1 MRRLEFLLSAV
12 LIMALSLGIN
22 AQNNKGK
29 NNLKNS
35 PLKSQQL
42 QWINVGPT
50 NIGGRT
56 RAIMVDKNN
65 SSIIYS
71 ASVSGGIWKSI
82 SGGTSWSMF
91 ATTDNMFIS
100 SLIIDKDGYI
110 YFGTGEYFA
119 SPIGDNNGGSG
130 FRGNGIYKSTTP
142 NGSEFEL
149 LSSTQVTGLTSPFLY
164 TNDLAVNLSTN
175 KIFAASNKGL
185 QVSDDGGQT
194 WYNPIGTSGFP
205 TQPCYDVEVANDGTV
220 YAAIYRY
227 IYKSSNGDNGSFVQL
242 SYPWGTNV
250 SRIEIAVM
258 PTNSNI
264 IYAIV
269 IDNNGNLNGAYR
281 SNDGGE
287 NWEIIGPGGSA
298 SFYPFNQQGF
308 YACAL
313 AVDPFDENH
322 ILMGGID
329 LWEYHYGGN
338 WEQISSSLL
347 DETSLL
353 YLHSHQHKIVF
364 DPNVEGVVYIAND
377 GGVFK
382 GIKDATYDIFT
393 FNNAN
398 RNYVT
403 SLFFTL
409 ACNSYNQLMGGTH
422 NNGTVLLPRQT
433 IDSTKAVKFLY
444 GTGGYV
450 AMSNLDK
457 DMIIGSYPY
466 GEMYRSNEFGGN
478 AQTFYSSGLLANVK
492 ALGGGDMGSN
502 TFSSY
507 LAPILLKEGY
517 DWNSTDSATF
527 VNMNDT
533 TLLVG
538 DTIMVKSPIS
548 GLFFNYI
555 LTDSLAPGDSIK
567 VQDYLY
573 ANLFVGLRGS
583 VWMTRG
589 LHDYSGAPKWYRVGT
604 TATNNE
610 YPQCMA
616 LSSDNNYLFVG
627 TSGGKVYRIS
637 NLLNA
642 KDSLSADNRSI
653 YCVVSTDLIYNIPNR
668 PITSISVN
676 PEDPNKVI
684 FTVGGYSAS
693 PTTPYVYYSTNATAD
708 SPTFIN
714 KTGNLPK
721 YPVYASLFVKE
732 NPNIILLGTEFGIYS
747 TDNITVSS
755 PQWSA
760 DNEGLGN
767 VPVYMLTQQDFYNQG
782 SPNYGV
788 IYAATHGRGIFANY
802 KYRMVSIDD
811 FVTEENHLSVYP
823 NPATDYINID
833 NKMGNKPFTVSIYN
847 MNGQLVYVKLIS
859 DNSNATIQI
868 PVSSLNSG
876 TYIISCQ
883 GNDKMYSSKFVKE

>member
-1 MRRLEFLLSAV
+1 MLV
-12 LIMALSLGIN
+12 IALFISGN
-22 AQNNKGK
+22 AQQNNVK
-29 NNLKNS
+29 NNQKNT
-35 PLKSQQL
+35 PLKSQGL
-42 QWINVGPT
+42 QWVNVGPT
-50 NIGGRT
+50 NLGGRT
-56 RAIMVDKNN
+56 RAVMVDKNN
-65 SSIIYS
+65 SSIVY
-71 ASVSGGIWKSI
+71 AAGVSGGLWKST
-82 SGGTSWSMF
+82 SGGTSWSPVNN
-91 ATTDNMFIS
+91 TENMFIS
-100 SLIIDKDGYI
+100 SLIQDKDGYI
-110 YFGTGEYFA
+110 YLGTGEYFA
-119 SPIGDNNGGSG
+119 SPLGDNNGGSG
-130 FRGNGIYKSTTP
+130 FRGNGIYKSTEP
-142 NGSEFEL
+142 NGSEFQL
-149 LSSTQVTGLTSPFLY
+149 LSATQATNVSSPFLFI
-164 TNDLAVNLSTN
+164 NQMAVNLTTN
-175 KIFAASNKGL
+175 RIFAATHRGL
-185 QVSDDGGQT
+185 QVSDDGGVS
-194 WYNPIGTSGFP
+194 WYNPISGTLA
-205 TQPCYDVEVANDGTV
+205 TQNCYDVEVANDGTV
-220 YAAIYRY
+220 YVAMSRY
-227 IYKSSNGDNGSFVQL
+227 IYKSLNGDNASFEQL
-242 SYPWGTNV
+242 ANPWGTNV
-250 SRIEIAVM
+250 ARIEIAVM
-258 PTNSNI
+258 PTNSSI
-264 IYAIV
+264 IYAV
-269 IDNNGNLNGAYR
+269 IINNNDGNLNGAYR
-281 SNDGGE
+281 SIDGGA
-287 NWEIIGPGGSA
+287 NWELIGPGGSTT
-298 SFYPFNQQGF
+298 FYPFNQQGT

-313 AVDPFDENH
+313 AVDPHDQDH

-329 LWEYHYGGN
+329 LWEYYYGGN
-338 WEQISSSLL
+338 WEKISLYYL
-347 DETSLL
+347 DETSVL

-364 DPNVEGVVYIAND
+364 DPNNPDVIYIGND

-382 GIKDATYDIFT
+382 GVRDATYDIFT
-393 FNNAN
+393 FTNAN
-398 RNYVT
+398 RKYVT
-403 SLFFTL
+403 SQFFTIG
-409 ACNSYNQLMGGTH
+409 CNSYNQLMGGTY

-433 IDSTKAVKFLY
+433 TDSTKATKYLY

-450 AMSNLDK
+450 AMSNLDRK
-457 DMIIGSYPY
+457 MIIGSYPY
-466 GEMYRSNEFGGN
+466 GELYRSNEFGGN
-478 AQTFYSSGLLANVK
+478 SQTFYSSGVTAYIK
-492 ALGGGDMGSN
+492 SIGGPEAPGSDG
-502 TFSSY
+502 FSSY

-823 NPATDYINID
+823 NPATDYINIV

>member
-1 MRRLEFLLSAV
+1 MRRLKFLFIVV

-29 NNLKNS
+29 NNLKTT

-50 NIGGRT
+50 NVSGRT

-65 SSIIYS
+65 SSIIY
-71 ASVSGGIWKSI
+71 AAGVSSGLWKSI
-82 SGGTSWSMF
+82 TSGTSWSLF
-91 ATTDNMFIS
+91 ANPDNLFIS
-100 SLIIDKDGYI
+100 SLIQDKNGYF
-110 YFGTGEYFA
+110 YLGTGEYFA
-119 SPIGDNNGGSG
+119 SPMGDNNGGSG

-149 LSSTQVTGLTSPFLY
+149 LSSTQVTSQTSPFLF
-164 TNDLAVNLSTN
+164 TNNLAVNLTSN
-175 KIFAASNKGL
+175 RLFAATHKGL

-194 WYNPIGTSGFP
+194 WVNPISGSLA
-205 TQPCYDVEVANDGTV
+205 TQNCYDVEVANDGTV
-220 YAAIYRY
+220 YAALYRY
-227 IYKSSNGDNGSFVQL
+227 IYKSTNGDEGSFVQL
-242 SYPWGTNV
+242 PNPWGNVV

-264 IYAIV
+264 IYAVI
-269 IDNNGNLNGAYR
+269 IDNNGNLGGAYR
-281 SNDGGE
+281 SSDGGA
-287 NWEIIGPGGSA
+287 NWELIGPGGS
-298 SFYPFNQQGF
+298 SNFYPFNQQGF

-313 AVDPFDENH
+313 AIDPHNPNH

-338 WEQISSSLL
+338 WERISSYGL

-364 DPNVEGVVYIAND
+364 DPNVEGLVYIAND
-377 GGVFK
+377 GGIFK
-382 GIKDATYDIFT
+382 AIKDPTYNIFT
-393 FNNAN
+393 FTNAN

-403 SLFFTL
+403 SQFFTI
-409 ACNSYNQLMGGTH
+409 AANSYNQLMGGTN

-433 IDSTKAVKFLY
+433 IDSTKAVTFLY

-450 AMSNLDK
+450 AMSNLDQR
-457 DMIIGSYPY
+457 MIIGSYPY
-466 GEMYRSNEFGGN
+466 GEIYRSNEFGGN
-478 AQTFYSSGLLANVK
+478 AQTFFSSGLLANIK
-492 ALGGGDMGSN
+492 QLGGGDMGAN

-517 DWNSTDSATF
+517 DFNTTDSVTF
-527 VNMNDT
+527 VNLNDT
-533 TLLVG
+533 TLNAG
-538 DTIMVKSPIS
+538 DVIMVKSPTS
-548 GLFFNYI
+548 SLFLYDT
-555 LTDSLAPGDSIK
+555 LTFALAPGDSIK

-583 VWMTRG
+583 IWMTRG
-589 LHDYSGAPKWYRVGT
+589 LHDYSGAPKWYRIAT
-604 TATNNE
+604 TANQSE

-616 LSSDNNYLFVG
+616 ISSDNNYLFVG
-627 TSGGKVYRIS
+627 TSNGKVYRIS

-653 YCVVSTDLIYNIPNR
+653 YCVVATDQIYSISNR

-676 PEDPNKVI
+676 PNDPNKVI
-684 FTVGGYSAS
+684 ITAGDYNA
-693 PTTPYVYYSTNATAD
+693 TTYVFYSTNATSD
-708 SPTFIN
+708 LPTFAN

-721 YPVYASLFVKE
+721 YPVYTSLFVKE
-732 NPNIILLGTEFGIYS
+732 NPNIILLGTEYGIYS
-747 TDNITVSS
+747 TDNITASAPS
-755 PQWSA
+755 WSA

-767 VPVYMLTQQDFYNQG
+767 VPVYMLTQQDFYNYD

-802 KYRMVSIDD
+802 KYRVVSIDD
-811 FVTEENHLSVYP
+811 FVTENNNLFVYP
-823 NPATDYINID
+823 NPATDYIYIN
-833 NKMGNKPFTVSIYN
+833 NQMGNKPFTVSIYN

-859 DNSNATIQI
+859 DNSNPTIQI
-868 PVSSLNSG
+868 PVNTLNNG
-876 TYIISCQ
+876 TYIITCQ
-883 GNDKMYSSKFVKE
+883 SKDKMYSSKFVKE

>member
-1 MRRLEFLLSAV
+1 MRRLEFLLSVV

-22 AQNNKGK
+22 AQSNKGK

-227 IYKSSNGDNGSFVQL
+227 IYKSSNGDDGSFVQL
-242 SYPWGTNV
+242 SNPWGTAV

-269 IDNNGNLNGAYR
+269 IDNNGNLSGAYR
-281 SNDGGE
+281 SINGGE

-364 DPNVEGVVYIAND
+364 DPNVEGVV
-377 GGVFK
+377 
-382 GIKDATYDIFT
+382 
-393 FNNAN
+393 
-398 RNYVT
+398 
-403 SLFFTL
+403 
-409 ACNSYNQLMGGTH
+409 
-422 NNGTVLLPRQT
+422 
-433 IDSTKAVKFLY
+433 
-444 GTGGYV
+444 
-450 AMSNLDK
+450 
-457 DMIIGSYPY
+457 
-466 GEMYRSNEFGGN
+466 
-478 AQTFYSSGLLANVK
+478 
-492 ALGGGDMGSN
+492 
-502 TFSSY
+502 
-507 LAPILLKEGY
+507 
-517 DWNSTDSATF
+517 
-527 VNMNDT
+527 
-533 TLLVG
+533 
-538 DTIMVKSPIS
+538 
-548 GLFFNYI
+548 
-555 LTDSLAPGDSIK
+555 
-567 VQDYLY
+567 
-573 ANLFVGLRGS
+573 
-583 VWMTRG
+583 
-589 LHDYSGAPKWYRVGT
+589 
-604 TATNNE
+604 
-610 YPQCMA
+610 
-616 LSSDNNYLFVG
+616 
-627 TSGGKVYRIS
+627 
-637 NLLNA
+637 
-642 KDSLSADNRSI
+642 
-653 YCVVSTDLIYNIPNR
+653 
-668 PITSISVN
+668 
-676 PEDPNKVI
+676 
-684 FTVGGYSAS
+684 
-693 PTTPYVYYSTNATAD
+693 
-708 SPTFIN
+708 
-714 KTGNLPK
+714 
-721 YPVYASLFVKE
+721 
-732 NPNIILLGTEFGIYS
+732 
-747 TDNITVSS
+747 
-755 PQWSA
+755 
-760 DNEGLGN
+760 
-767 VPVYMLTQQDFYNQG
+767 
-782 SPNYGV
+782 
-788 IYAATHGRGIFANY
+788 
-802 KYRMVSIDD
+802 
-811 FVTEENHLSVYP
+811 
-823 NPATDYINID
+823 
-833 NKMGNKPFTVSIYN
+833 
-847 MNGQLVYVKLIS
+847 
-859 DNSNATIQI
+859 
-868 PVSSLNSG
+868 
-876 TYIISCQ
+876 
-883 GNDKMYSSKFVKE
+883 

>member
-1 MRRLEFLLSAV
+1 MRRLKFLLSAMLV
-12 LIMALSLGIN
+12 IALFISGN
-22 AQNNKGK
+22 AQQNNVK
-29 NNLKNS
+29 NNQKNT
-35 PLKSQQL
+35 PLKSQGL
-42 QWINVGPT
+42 QWVNVGPT
-50 NIGGRT
+50 NLGGRT
-56 RAIMVDKNN
+56 RAVMVDKNN
-65 SSIIYS
+65 SSIVY
-71 ASVSGGIWKSI
+71 AAGVSGGLWKST
-82 SGGTSWSMF
+82 SGGTSWSPVNN
-91 ATTDNMFIS
+91 TENMFIS
-100 SLIIDKDGYI
+100 SLIQDKDGYI
-110 YFGTGEYFA
+110 YLGTGEYFA
-119 SPIGDNNGGSG
+119 SPLGDNNGGSG
-130 FRGNGIYKSTTP
+130 FRGNGIYKSTEP
-142 NGSEFEL
+142 NGSEFQL
-149 LSSTQVTGLTSPFLY
+149 LSATQATNVSSPFLFI
-164 TNDLAVNLSTN
+164 NQMAVNLTTN
-175 KIFAASNKGL
+175 RIFAATHRGL
-185 QVSDDGGQT
+185 QVSDDGGVN
-194 WYNPIGTSGFP
+194 WYNPISGTLA
-205 TQPCYDVEVANDGTV
+205 TQNCYDVEVANDGTV
-220 YAAIYRY
+220 YVAMSRY
-227 IYKSSNGDNGSFVQL
+227 IYKSLNGDNASFEQL
-242 SYPWGTNV
+242 ANPWGTNV
-250 SRIEIAVM
+250 ARIEIAVM
-258 PTNSNI
+258 PTNSSI
-264 IYAIV
+264 IYAV
-269 IDNNGNLNGAYR
+269 IINNNDGNLNGAYR
-281 SNDGGE
+281 SIDGGA
-287 NWEIIGPGGSA
+287 NWELIGPGGSTT
-298 SFYPFNQQGF
+298 FYPFNQQGT

-313 AVDPFDENH
+313 AVDPHDQDH

-329 LWEYHYGGN
+329 LWEYYYGGN
-338 WEQISSSLL
+338 WEKISLYYL
-347 DETSLL
+347 DETSVL

-364 DPNVEGVVYIAND
+364 DPNNPDVIYIGND

-382 GIKDATYDIFT
+382 GVRDATYDIFT
-393 FNNAN
+393 FTNAN
-398 RNYVT
+398 RKYVT
-403 SLFFTL
+403 SQFFTIG
-409 ACNSYNQLMGGTH
+409 CNSYNQLMGGTY

-433 IDSTKAVKFLY
+433 TDSTKATKYLY

-823 NPATDYINID
+823 NPATDYINIV

-847 MNGQLVYVKLIS
+847 MNGQLVFAKLVSEDI
-859 DNSNATIQI
+859 NSTIQI

-876 TYIISCQ
+876 TY
-883 GNDKMYSSKFVKE
+883 

>member
-1 MRRLEFLLSAV
+1 MRRLEFLLSVV
-12 LIMALSLGIN
+12 LIMALTLSIN

-29 NNLKNS
+29 NNLKS
-35 PLKSQQL
+35 YPLKSQQL

-56 RAIMVDKNN
+56 RAIMIDKNN
-65 SSIIYS
+65 SSIIYA

-82 SGGTSWSMF
+82 SGGTSWSMY

-100 SLIIDKDGYI
+100 SLIKDKDGYI
-110 YFGTGEYFA
+110 YLGTGEYFA
-119 SPIGDNNGGSG
+119 SPIGDNNGGTG

-142 NGSEFEL
+142 NGSEFQL
-149 LSSTQVTGLTSPFLY
+149 LSSTQVTSLTSPFSH
-164 TNDLAVNLSTN
+164 TNNIAVNLTTN
-175 KIFAASNKGL
+175 RLFAATHKGL
-185 QVSDDGGQT
+185 QASDDGGQT
-194 WYNPIGTSGFP
+194 WFNPISGAFA
-205 TQPCYDVEVANDGTV
+205 TQACYDVEVANDGTV
-220 YAAIYRY
+220 YAAIYKS
-227 IYKSSNGDNGSFVQL
+227 IYKSTNGDNGSFVQL
-242 SYPWGTNV
+242 SNSWGSAV

-264 IYAIV
+264 IYAII
-269 IDNNGNLNGAYR
+269 IDNNGNLGGAYR
-281 SNDGGE
+281 SSNGGD
-287 NWEIIGPGGSA
+287 NWELIGPGGSP

-313 AVDPFDENH
+313 AVDPFDQDH
-322 ILMGGID
+322 ILLGGVN
-329 LWEYHYGGN
+329 LWEYYYGGN
-338 WEQISSSLL
+338 WEQISSSGL

-382 GIKDATYDIFT
+382 GIKDPTYEVFT
-393 FNNAN
+393 FTNAN

-422 NNGTVLLPRQT
+422 NNGTVILPRQT

-457 DMIIGSYPY
+457 NMIIGSYPY

-478 AQTFYSSGLLANVK
+478 AQTFYSTGLLANVK
-492 ALGGGDMGSN
+492 TLGGGEMGAN

-517 DWNSTDSATF
+517 DFNTTDSVTF
-527 VNMNDT
+527 VNLNDT
-533 TLLVG
+533 TLHAG
-538 DTIMVKSPIS
+538 DVIMVKSPIS
-548 GLFFNYI
+548 SLFLYDT
-555 LTDSLAPGDSIK
+555 LTSDLDPGDSIK

-589 LHDYSGAPKWYRVGT
+589 LHDYSGAPKWFRVGT
-604 TATNNE
+604 TTSTSE

-616 LSSDNNYLFVG
+616 ISSDNNYLFVG
-627 TSGGKVYRIS
+627 TSEGKVYRIS

-653 YCVVSTDLIYNIPNR
+653 YCVVATDQIYSISNR

-676 PEDPNKVI
+676 PNDPNKVI
-684 FTVGGYSAS
+684 ITAGDYNA
-693 PTTPYVYYSTNATAD
+693 TTYVFYSTNATSD
-708 SPTFIN
+708 LPTFAN
-714 KTGNLPK
+714 KIGNLPK
-721 YPVYASLFVKE
+721 YPVYTSLFVKE
-732 NPNIILLGTEFGIYS
+732 NPNIILLGTEYGIYS
-747 TDNITVSS
+747 TDNITASAPS
-755 PQWSA
+755 WSA

-767 VPVYMLTQQDFYNQG
+767 VPVYMLTQQDFYNYD

-802 KYRMVSIDD
+802 KYRIVSIDD

-833 NKMGNKPFTVSIYN
+833 NKMGNNPFTVSIFN

-883 GNDKMYSSKFVKE
+883 GNNKMYSSKFVKE